1 MWFAVLYEVK
11 VTWVA
16 SVSMWVRQES
26 WEESKNEE
34 WRGAE
39 RTEGNTGRRL
49 EMFWTDI
56 YLNHVCAKVYQ
67 I

>member
-16 SVSMWVRQES
+16 SVSMRVRQES

-34 WRGAE
+34 
-39 RTEGNTGRRL
+39 
-49 EMFWTDI
+49 
-56 YLNHVCAKVYQ
+56 
-67 I
+67 